1 MARMTRT
8 RVAAPAEDYDET
20 EAEETVQDEAPVT
33 VTKTR
38 MRRPTGPISSGWG
51 APPVQRRETV
61 SAPYLKVEAKKK
73 IVKILEDAP
82 AVRYKQHYL
91 NNIKKYMTCTE
102 VEDEVKCPLCAV
114 GHSPSWKYMVN
125 VVEMSDPGTVKTWT
139 FGPEV
144 RQLLEEHLE
153 DESRYPL
160 ASEKTYFQ
168 VWRVTGANNRIQ
180 NRIKFIRASLLQED
194 YDLEPLNE
202 DELATLQESAYGE
215 ETVWITAD
223 SKMREAATA
232 YAAWMASQS
241 DDD

>member
-20 EAEETVQDEAPVT
+20 VAETAPQDEAPMT

-102 VEDEVKCPLCAV
+102 VEGETACPLCAV
-114 GHSPSWKYMVN
+114 GHSASWKYMVN
-125 VVEMSDPGTVKTWT
+125 VVEMSDPETVKIWT

-153 DESRYPL
+153 DEDRYPL

-180 NRIKFIRASLLQED
+180 NRLKFIRASLLQED
-194 YDLEPLNE
+194 YDLEPLN
-202 DELATLQESAYGE
+202 DEELESLQEQMYGE
-215 ETVWITAD
+215 ETVWITSD
-223 SKMREAATA
+223 KLMREAATG
-232 YAAWMASQS
+232 YAAWMASQPA
-241 DDD
+241 DD